1 MKISR
6 YALATAALIALFFLQ
21 LGCERQNRG
30 GESTESH
37 VQLRHNRDHTN
48 YLECDF
54 YDTSKKFCLI
64 TLSTVEYY
72 GGRKH
77 DPIWLAP
84 GTKVVWIADTDD
96 KFTVAAATEDPSC
109 ESSDAKKTSHKQP
122 FDTDV
127 TTATPTDLLVRHVRD
142 DADKGSCFDIKIT
155 KSLTGARSTA
165 ADPHVYVGDGP

>member
-6 YALATAALIALFFLQ
+6 YALATAALIALLVVQ

-30 GESTESH
+30 GEGAESKQ
-37 VQLRHNRDHTN
+37 QLRHNRSHPN

-54 YDTSKKFCLI
+54 YDTSKKFCLV
-64 TLSTVEYY
+64 TLSTVDYY

-96 KFTVAAATEDPSC
+96 KFTVAAPTEDPSC

-122 FDTDV
+122 FDTDIA
-127 TTATPTDLLVRHVRD
+127 TTTPTDLITTHVRG
-142 DADKGSCFDIKIT
+142 DADKGSCFDINIT
-155 KSLTGARSTA
+155 KASKNARNTA

>member
-6 YALATAALIALFFLQ
+6 YALATAAMIALLFVQ

-30 GESTESH
+30 GEGTESKE
-37 VQLRHNRDHTN
+37 QLRHNRSHPN

-54 YDTSKKFCLI
+54 YDSSKKFCLV
-64 TLSTVEYY
+64 TLSTVDYY

-77 DPIWLAP
+77 DPI
-84 GTKVVWIADTDD
+84 WIADTDD
-96 KFTVAAATEDPSC
+96 KFTVAAPTEDPSC

-122 FDTDV
+122 FDTDI
-127 TTATPTDLLVRHVRD
+127 TTTTPTDLVITHVRK
-142 DADKGSCFDIKIT
+142 DADKVSCFDINIT